1 MEGLDFSLTFANT
14 TEIDL
19 QNYIYSAAF
28 NPIDSSVASEVCRV
42 GYAGLLLGAGGL
54 GIYLALKENDV
65 AEDGEELHSRK
76 IPIPSWIFDECQ
88 EEEECSPSFV
98 SNLLKSFNLGV
109 LRPESYKL
117 KLPISSHDVSLNSLE
132 KSPVNYQFLNKP
144 LFSNSDI
151 KMRSASYKNSKYPS
165 KTKMRTPRQVTL
177 RNAKDILI
185 LERVVASNRLSCKF
199 YKPGCDL
206 RMEGDG
212 AESDNNFEEL
222 GQGEGKNEELKAGE
236 CRDSDCRNPHCL
248 DGECTNAWQ
257 IAEKVRR
264 YIREASFDSLASDL
278 SIEINLAFEE
288 DQWLEESV
296 IDPESMEDFSCLL
309 SDENEKA
316 LEGLSSMK
324 SINDS
329 SLWTLTEIPTEGDTD
344 SDSSNEPN
352 VAPLSKYPW
361 KMRIGDG
368 ADDTSSCAGSLLDTW
383 EWDEDC
389 YHEDDTLVDD
399 DRKQF
404 HKNSSHQSWLPDTFQ
419 ELDLET
425 ELLASGKEYS
435 PYTDRDSLSRIS
447 EASTGSEDITIKS

>member
-28 NPIDSSVASEVCRV
+28 NPIDSSAASEVCKV

-65 AEDGEELHSRK
+65 AEDGEELPTKK

-117 KLPISSHDVSLNSLE
+117 KLPTSSHDVSLNSLE
-132 KSPVNYQFLNKP
+132 KSPLNYQFLNKP

-151 KMRSASYKNSKYPS
+151 KMRSASYKNSKYPY
-165 KTKMRTPRQVTL
+165 KTKLRTPRQVTL

-212 AESDNNFEEL
+212 AESDDNFEEL
-222 GQGEGKNEELKAGE
+222 GKEELRPDESGDLVCK
-236 CRDSDCRNPHCL
+236 NPHCIV
-248 DGECTNAWQ
+248 GEYSNAWQ
-257 IAEKVRR
+257 IA
-264 YIREASFDSLASDL
+264 YSF
-278 SIEINLAFEE
+278 
-288 DQWLEESV
+288 
-296 IDPESMEDFSCLL
+296 
-309 SDENEKA
+309 
-316 LEGLSSMK
+316 
-324 SINDS
+324 
-329 SLWTLTEIPTEGDTD
+329 
-344 SDSSNEPN
+344 
-352 VAPLSKYPW
+352 
-361 KMRIGDG
+361 
-368 ADDTSSCAGSLLDTW
+368 
-383 EWDEDC
+383 
-389 YHEDDTLVDD
+389 
-399 DRKQF
+399 
-404 HKNSSHQSWLPDTFQ
+404 
-419 ELDLET
+419 
-425 ELLASGKEYS
+425 
-435 PYTDRDSLSRIS
+435 
-447 EASTGSEDITIKS
+447 